1 MDVQRDRDQ
10 EIRAVQNQAQARLQE
25 IQQDRDREIMTL
37 KTQAESMFHELQSG
51 RDQEVRALQQ
61 QVMALR
67 TDPARPSTPDDVLT
81 QVFPTPF
88 DTVSEPGRAPSVA
101 SMSPPDVCFC
111 GVCGNQNVR
120 GRGVCWRCNSTLDA
134 NNGTVVAGYLQEQG
148 QPHLVQPQSL
158 GPPVAAAGANPPTS
172 PTRASIAAVGRQLN
186 LGLSGGAGVQVGLV
200 QGGAPNFDPRG
211 PTIQGGVVFR
221 GRSQPGIP
229 EFYPVSTPVA
239 TSLMGEGPSKDH
251 DDSSSDTSQGSR
263 KTGSVMP
270 QRDEPPPI
278 WLHPGRRED
287 QIYKIKHLRHITISR
302 LPTDATTCREWR
314 AALMAAISRI
324 DLSTRDVLVKY
335 TSHCMDAGR
344 GRQFRRVL
352 QDDNMFI
359 AFNKHIAAE
368 LIKQDVLSTNSDLAH
383 ELTSL
388 CRVMY
393 ISVSGTKGYGVAEHC
408 ILILMKQA
416 YPGQWPWIRCTY
428 CHFNFRERGQKT
440 LRSLSAR
447 QTTFFTDWRIAIDH
461 PQVPCFNGY
470 GNRWR
475 RFQCYHGSRIEL
487 GRVQQLRVRDPS
499 IGYGPK

>member
-1 MDVQRDRDQ
+1 MSSTPSILDVQGSLEVVGEEYTHRDGGTSSGTIQGQMQSSSSSSMPGLTQNNLFHQENLQHNQQANLHLTMYQQNLHSNPTLHQQILHQTVDPKVLGGLIENLVNTRVQERLHGIQGEAEEVIQAQRQQYDAQLLEVQRRVQEEAFISLQSQQKQLESRMIHVQRDRDQ

-81 QVFPTPF
+81 QVSPTPF

-134 NNGTVVAGYLQEQG
+134 NNGTVVAGNLQEQG

-251 DDSSSDTSQGSR
+251 DDHHQIHP
-263 KTGSVMP
+263 KA
-270 QRDEPPPI
+270 QEKRD
-278 WLHPGRRED
+278 
-287 QIYKIKHLRHITISR
+287 Q
-302 LPTDATTCREWR
+302 
-314 AALMAAISRI
+314 
-324 DLSTRDVLVKY
+324 
-335 TSHCMDAGR
+335 
-344 GRQFRRVL
+344 
-352 QDDNMFI
+352 
-359 AFNKHIAAE
+359 
-368 LIKQDVLSTNSDLAH
+368 
-383 ELTSL
+383 
-388 CRVMY
+388 
-393 ISVSGTKGYGVAEHC
+393 
-408 ILILMKQA
+408 
-416 YPGQWPWIRCTY
+416 
-428 CHFNFRERGQKT
+428 
-440 LRSLSAR
+440 
-447 QTTFFTDWRIAIDH
+447 
-461 PQVPCFNGY
+461 
-470 GNRWR
+470 
-475 RFQCYHGSRIEL
+475 
-487 GRVQQLRVRDPS
+487 
-499 IGYGPK
+499 